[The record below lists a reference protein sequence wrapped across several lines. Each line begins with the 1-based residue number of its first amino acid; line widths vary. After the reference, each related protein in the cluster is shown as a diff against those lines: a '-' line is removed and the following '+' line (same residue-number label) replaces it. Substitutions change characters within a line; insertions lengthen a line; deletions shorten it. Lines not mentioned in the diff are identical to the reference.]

1 MDRQFWSGIDYEFL
15 EEITNC
21 FVEEN
26 YIGRFRFGK
35 IYHGI
40 YDKTIR
46 PLIRPL
52 TVKIWDKSM
61 STNDMTLMREVIFL
75 RNELVKCQ
83 PGVIQLLGYV
93 CDGEHLALVY
103 DFKTATTLCSQL
115 HQDEFNWL
123 RRIKVALC
131 IARTVKFFHS
141 QNPPFGPFVIHNI
154 GANHI
159 LLDEDYVPKLFDF
172 SLMTGGEL
180 FPKKLH
186 EETEAPCQKSGEKDD
201 IFAFGL
207 LLSLTSK
214 KIISEK
220 EAMGSL
226 MPHVSKWNLSEMESV
241 DSLIGNKRVRL
252 SLVHGSFEAES
263 YFYATD
269 GEEILRVGMQ
279 CLHPSPAER
288 PSMKQIVRRLQ
299 RLQIVHDHGDLVVVK
314 SKDRPK
320 YRSKYQ
326 L

>member
-1 MDRQFWSGIDYEFL
+1 M
-15 EEITNC
+15 
-21 FVEEN
+21 N
-26 YIGRFRFGK
+26 YCILCLDDFDWLRRIK
-35 IYHGI
+35 VALCIA
-40 YDKTIR
+40 R
-46 PLIRPL
+46 
-52 TVKIWDKSM
+52 TVKFLHSQNPPLGPFVIHNLDA
-61 STNDMTLMREVIFL
+61 NHILLDEREVIFL

-83 PGVIQLLGYV
+83 PGVVKLLGFV
-93 CDGEHLALVY
+93 CDGEHLVLLSE
-103 DFKTATTLCSQL
+103 FKTSTILCSQL
-115 HQDEFNWL
+115 HQDDFNWL

-131 IARTVKFFHS
+131 IARTVKFHS

-159 LLDEDYVPKLFDF
+159 LLDEDYIPKLFDF
-172 SLMTGGEL
+172 SLMMVGNF
-180 FPKKLH
+180 FPKKLQ
-186 EETEAPCQKSGEKDD
+186 ETEAHCQKSGEKDD
-201 IFAFGL
+201 IFAFGLL

-226 MPHVSKWNLSEMESV
+226 MPHVSKWNLSEVESV

-269 GEEILRVGMQ
+269 GEEISRVGMQ

-299 RLQIVHDHGDLVVVK
+299 RLQIVRDHGDLVVVK